1 MRKVIADLLDQDP
14 DIAVVDTARNGREAL
29 EKVEALSPD
38 VVTLDLEMPVMDGLA
53 CLQALMER
61 RPLPVIMLSSLTHA
75 GAEATIRALELG
87 AVDVVAKP
95 SGAIS
100 LDLHKVAGE
109 LVAKVKAAARARVER
124 RPGFTRP
131 SRSHAGS
138 APVPP
143 RPMADGHPA
152 VRRADLRT
160 GGARRPMRDVV
171 LIGASTGGPR
181 ALQAVL
187 APLPADFPAPV
198 LVVQHMPPGFTRQLA
213 ARLDQLCALRVVE
226 AHDGMRLEAGTVY
239 IAPGD
244 YHLILT
250 PGPGPVAC
258 LTQDPPRGGHR
269 PSVDV
274 LFASAASVPGLRAH
288 LVVLTGMGSDGVWG
302 ARLLKERGQ
311 VGTVIAEDA
320 STCVVFGIP
329 RALIE
334 AELADHVVPL
344 GEIPRVL
351 MDVVTHREV

>member
-1 MRKVIADLLDQDP
+1 
-14 DIAVVDTARNGREAL
+14 
-29 EKVEALSPD
+29 
-38 VVTLDLEMPVMDGLA
+38 
-53 CLQALMER
+53 
-61 RPLPVIMLSSLTHA
+61 
-75 GAEATIRALELG
+75 
-87 AVDVVAKP
+87 
-95 SGAIS
+95 
-100 LDLHKVAGE
+100 
-109 LVAKVKAAARARVER
+109 
-124 RPGFTRP
+124 
-131 SRSHAGS
+131 
-138 APVPP
+138 
-143 RPMADGHPA
+143 
-152 VRRADLRT
+152 
-160 GGARRPMRDVV
+160 MRDVV

-250 PGPGPVAC
+250 PGPGPVAR